1 MLEVFWICF
10 IIIAIILFLRFAG
23 PNVILI
29 IAIIVGLA
37 MYKACKDME
46 KEEQH
51 RKEFNERMRK
61 SLEKEMRE
69 WQEAHG
75 VYKEK
80 VFD

>member
-1 MLEVFWICF
+1 
-10 IIIAIILFLRFAG
+10 
-23 PNVILI
+23 
-29 IAIIVGLA
+29 
-37 MYKACKDME
+37 ME
-46 KEEQH
+46 KEEQQ

-80 VFD
+80 VFE